1 MTDKSAG
8 IGQMFGSGE
17 AAGTFLGFPACPEP
31 GELEAEIAILG
42 APCASPYPSVGAYCA
57 GAPAA
62 IRAGIAGYAAVRD
75 HHDFDLGGPLLGE
88 TGARVVDCGDLPYD
102 EDDAPGNRERIRGA
116 VATILARGARPV
128 VLGGDDSIPIPVIQ
142 AFEGRGPLTVVQ
154 IDAHIDWRDEVQGER
169 FGLSSTM
176 RRASEMPW
184 VERIVQVGARAMGS
198 ARSGDYRDALDWGA
212 LFVLARDFHARGPRA
227 VLDLVPDGAEVLVTL
242 DVDGLDPWIM
252 PAVIGP
258 APGGLGYW
266 DAVELLHG
274 LAGKADI
281 VGFDIVEF
289 MPARDIQGLAA
300 LTAARIVCNVLG
312 LMARAG

>member
-1 MTDKSAG
+1 MTETSAN
-8 IGQMFGSGE
+8 IGRMFGPG
-17 AAGTFLGFPACPEP
+17 GGDQTFLGFPVCADLN
-31 GELEAEIAILG
+31 ELTADIAIVG
-42 APCASPYPSVGAYCA
+42 ASCATPYKSVGAYCA

-62 IRAGIAGYAAVRD
+62 IRAGIAGYAGVRE
-75 HHDFDLGGPLLGE
+75 HQDFDLGGPLLGG
-88 TGARVVDCGDLPYD
+88 TGARVVDCGDLPHD
-102 EDDAPGNRERIRGA
+102 ENDAPGNREQIRRT
-116 VATILARGARPV
+116 VDTILERGARPV
-128 VLGGDDSIPIPVIQ
+128 VFGGDDSIPIPALQ

-154 IDAHIDWRDEVQGER
+154 IDAHIDWRDEVAGER

-184 VERIVQVGARAMGS
+184 VERIVQVGARAVGS
-198 ARSGDYRDALDWGA
+198 ARPSDYRDALDWGVS
-212 LFVLARDFHARGPRA
+212 FVLARDVHAHGLGPILA
-227 VLDLVPDGAEVLVTL
+227 HVPEGAQVFVTL
-242 DVDGLDPWIM
+242 DCDGLDPWIM

-266 DAVELLHG
+266 QMVDLLHG
-274 LAGKADI
+274 LAAKATI

-312 LMARAG
+312 LMARGR